1 MKNESG
7 HMYQDVRFTLRKEG
21 FTYLPPFA
29 STLDARNLDF
39 TIYRKLIQS
48 AKDSGDYDFIIVDVE
63 AGYSRWRIQLLQD
76 SDKVMLITL
85 QDDVSIKCAISQ
97 NALIS
102 EIMRNIW

>member
-1 MKNESG
+1 MLYVNTESVQDFSYYLENKTGMPNEGYRAMKNESG

-63 AGYSRWRIQLLQD
+63 A
-76 SDKVMLITL
+76 
-85 QDDVSIKCAISQ
+85 
-97 NALIS
+97 
-102 EIMRNIW
+102 